1 MDIGIFLETVKV
13 FSIWLFDEFMTDH
26 HWLQLVFVAIS
37 FVIALYIGRY
47 AQQRFHDAKVE
58 IGPRHRLIRTIFRL
72 IRRLAF
78 PSAMLG
84 IITLFIIGLEIFNE
98 PHRVLDTANALV
110 LALVIIRL
118 GSVFIQNPTI
128 GYSISTLVWIITA
141 LSILGY
147 LPLVIEWMQSIRIG
161 QDETSLSL
169 YDIVSSVISV
179 AAFMWIALFLASL
192 LERSFQNN
200 NNLTPS
206 TRALFAKISKFS
218 LIGIAFV
225 MGLNTVGI
233 DLTAFAIF
241 GGAIGVGI
249 GLGLQKVFSN
259 LIAGII
265 LLVDKSIKPGDT
277 LYVNQRYGKVDKLSG
292 RYVSMITRDGT
303 EHLIPNDDLINNQV
317 ENWSYSDPK
326 VRLRIP
332 VGVHYDSDVPLA
344 IKLCIEA
351 AAETPRVIDDPEP
364 NCLLKGFGDNSVD
377 LEVRIWV
384 ADPMNGCANVKSK
397 VMLKIWEKFHEYDI
411 EIPYPQRDLHV
422 RSVDGITMQQLTRQH
437 DMPNGAQQE
446 TNA

>member
-1 MDIGIFLETVKV
+1 MDTGTTLEMINL
-13 FSIWLFDEFMTDH
+13 FSIWLLAEFMKDQN
-26 HWLQLVFVAIS
+26 WLQLVFVIIS
-37 FVIALYIGRY
+37 FISGLYIARC

-58 IGPRHRLIRTIFRL
+58 IGPRQRVVRTGFRL

-84 IITLFIIGLEIFNE
+84 IITLFVIGLEIFDKS
-98 PHRVLDTANALV
+98 HGILDKASALV

-128 GYSISTLVWIITA
+128 GYSVSTLVWSITA

-147 LPLVIEWMQSIRIG
+147 LPLVVEWMQGIRIG
-161 QDETSLSL
+161 QDKTSLSL

-179 AAFMWIALFLASL
+179 AAFMWIALFFAKL

-200 NNLTPS
+200 KNLTPS
-206 TRALFAKISKFS
+206 TQALFTKISKFS
-218 LIGIAFV
+218 LIGIAFI
-225 MGLNTVGI
+225 MGLNAVGI
-233 DLTAFAIF
+233 DLTAFAVF

-277 LYVNQRYGKVDKLSG
+277 LYVEGRYGKVDKLSG

-303 EHLIPNDDLINNQV
+303 EHLIPNDDLINNKV
-317 ENWSYSDPK
+317 ENWSYSNPT

-332 VGVHYDSDVPLA
+332 LGVHYEADVPLA

-351 AAETPRVIDDPEP
+351 AAETPRVLDNPEP

-384 ADPMNGCANVKSK
+384 ADPMNGCSNVKSK
-397 VMLKIWEKFHEYDI
+397 VMLKIWEKFHEHDI

-422 RSVDGITMQQLTRQH
+422 RSVDGKTLQQLVGQ
-437 DMPNGAQQE
+437 
-446 TNA
+446 

>member
-1 MDIGIFLETVKV
+1 MDTDLAFENVRI
-13 FSIWLFDEFMTDH
+13 FSIWLFGEFLKDH

-37 FVIALYIGRY
+37 FIAALYIARC

-58 IGPRHRLIRTIFRL
+58 IGTRQRLMRMMFRL
-72 IRRLAF
+72 VRRLAF
-78 PSAMLG
+78 PLAMLG
-84 IITLFIIGLEIFNE
+84 FITVFIIGLRIADD
-98 PHRVLDTANALV
+98 PHGILDKTNSLV
-110 LALVIIRL
+110 VALVIIRL
-118 GSVFIQNPTI
+118 GSIFIHNPTI
-128 GYSISTLVWIITA
+128 GYSVSTLVWSIAA

-147 LPLVIEWMQSIRIG
+147 LPLVVEWLQSIRLG
-161 QDETSLSL
+161 QDETALSL
-169 YDIVSSVISV
+169 YDIISSIISV
-179 AAFMWIALFLASL
+179 AAFMWVALFIANL
-192 LERSFQNN
+192 LQRSFDNN
-200 NNLTPS
+200 KNLNPS
-206 TRALFAKISKFS
+206 TQALFTKISKFS
-218 LIGIAFV
+218 LIGIAFI
-225 MGLNTVGI
+225 MGLNAVGI
-233 DLTAFAIF
+233 DLTAFAVF

-277 LYVNQRYGKVDKLSG
+277 LYVEGRYGKVDKLSG

-303 EHLIPNDDLINNQV
+303 EHLIPNDDLINNKV
-317 ENWSYSDPK
+317 ENWSYSDPQ

-332 VGVHYDSDVPLA
+332 VGVHYDTDVPKA

-351 AAETPRVIDDPEP
+351 AAETPRVIDNPAP

-397 VMLKIWEKFHEYDI
+397 VMLKIWEKFHEHSI

-422 RSVDGITMQQLTRQH
+422 RSIDGSAMQQLI
-437 DMPNGAQQE
+437 GQQ
-446 TNA
+446 